1 MKEQLH
7 PFVILIQEKKKKT
20 VGLGGQKWLKQE
32 TRTNF

>member
-7 PFVILIQEKKKKT
+7 PFVILIQEKKT

>member
-7 PFVILIQEKKKKT
+7 PFVILIQEKKKT